1 MPKKTFYNFEGDRE
15 FLASWLFKNFSLSDR
30 NRVSRIFHETFDL
43 SFKEGLKDIHGR
55 LVLVFV
61 TQAILLE
68 PSLGDLNE
76 FGCSQAQINDWAFLR
91 RETIKEIIS
100 FPDEKIPELRTFLCD
115 GMNLYD
121 SITCALKI

>member
-15 FLASWLFKNFSLSDR
+15 FLASWLMKNFSLSDR
-30 NRVSRIFHETFDL
+30 NRVSHIFHETFDL
-43 SFKEGLKDIHGR
+43 SFREGLKDIHGR

-61 TQAILLE
+61 IQAILLE
-68 PSLGDLNE
+68 PSLGDLSE
-76 FGCSQAQINDWAFLR
+76 FGYSQEQINDWGFLR
-91 RETIKEIIS
+91 HETINEIIS

-121 SITCALKI
+121 SISCALKI

>member
-1 MPKKTFYNFEGDRE
+1 MPKRIFYNFEGDRE
-15 FLASWLFKNFSLSDR
+15 FLASWLNKNFSLSDR
-30 NRVSRIFHETFDL
+30 NRVSHIFYETFDL
-43 SFKEGLKDIHGR
+43 SFREGLKDIHGR

-61 TQAILLE
+61 IQAILLE
-68 PSLGDLNE
+68 PSLGDLSE
-76 FGCSQAQINDWAFLR
+76 FGYSQGQINDWAFLR

-121 SITCALKI
+121 SISCALKI

>member
-1 MPKKTFYNFEGDRE
+1 MPKKTFYNFEEDRE

-43 SFKEGLKDIHGR
+43 SFGEGLTDIHGR

-61 TQAILLE
+61 IQAILLE
-68 PSLGDLNE
+68 PSLNDLNE
-76 FGCSQAQINDWAFLR
+76 FGYSQAQINDWDCLR

-121 SITCALKI
+121 SISCALKI

>member
-1 MPKKTFYNFEGDRE
+1 MPKRIFYNFEGDRE
-15 FLASWLFKNFSLSDR
+15 FLASWLNKNFSLSDR
-30 NRVSRIFHETFDL
+30 NRVSHIFYETFDL
-43 SFKEGLKDIHGR
+43 SFREGLKDIHGR

-61 TQAILLE
+61 IQAILLE
-68 PSLGDLNE
+68 PSLGDLSE
-76 FGCSQAQINDWAFLR
+76 FGYSQEKINDWAFLR

-121 SITCALKI
+121 SISCALKI

>member
-1 MPKKTFYNFEGDRE
+1 MPKRIFYNFEGDRE
-15 FLASWLFKNFSLSDR
+15 FLASWLNKNFSLSDR
-30 NRVSRIFHETFDL
+30 NRVSHIFYETFDL
-43 SFKEGLKDIHGR
+43 SFREGLKDIHGR

-61 TQAILLE
+61 IQAILLE
-68 PSLGDLNE
+68 PSLGDLSE
-76 FGCSQAQINDWAFLR
+76 FGYSQEQIDDWAFLR

-121 SITCALKI
+121 SISCALKI

>member
-1 MPKKTFYNFEGDRE
+1 MPKRIIYNFEGDRE
-15 FLASWLFKNFSLSDR
+15 FLASWLNKNFSLSDR
-30 NRVSRIFHETFDL
+30 NRVSHIFYETFDL
-43 SFKEGLKDIHGR
+43 SFREGLKDIHGR

-61 TQAILLE
+61 IQAILLE
-68 PSLGDLNE
+68 PSLGDLSE
-76 FGCSQAQINDWAFLR
+76 FGYSQGQINDWAFLR

-121 SITCALKI
+121 SISCALKI

>member
-1 MPKKTFYNFEGDRE
+1 MPKRIFYNFEGDRE
-15 FLASWLFKNFSLSDR
+15 FLASWLNKNFSLSDR
-30 NRVSRIFHETFDL
+30 NRVSHIFYETFDL
-43 SFKEGLKDIHGR
+43 SFREGLKDIHGR

-61 TQAILLE
+61 IQAILLE
-68 PSLGDLNE
+68 PSLGDLSE
-76 FGCSQAQINDWAFLR
+76 FGYSQEQINDWAFLR

-121 SITCALKI
+121 SISCALKI

>member
-61 TQAILLE
+61 IQAILLE
-68 PSLGDLNE
+68 PSLNDLDE
-76 FGCSQAQINDWAFLR
+76 FGYSQAQINDWACLR
-91 RETIKEIIS
+91 RETIKDIIS
-100 FPDEKIPELRTFLCD
+100 FPDEKIPELRAFLCD